1 MPKNEEF
8 SRSVENAE
16 IELDK
21 NSNEIV
27 GNGTESKSKKST
39 NNKKSSAKTS
49 GVAKSVKVEKDSK
62 SKTDKSPKAA
72 AKKASE
78 PKKATDKNV
87 SNKEVKK
94 PTNTASKNSKTS
106 NTKNAKNTNV
116 KTTSTN
122 KKSTSNTK
130 NTSKKVD
137 TSKNN
142 STKKVNTPKNTSPKK
157 VEVKETKKV
166 EEVKKVEVKEEKA
179 LVEKPNEQTII
190 EKIKSFLAKIAA
202 MQEEARKE
210 FQDKKEAKVKAK
222 EASKEAKEA
231 KKAAEKEAKKPEYL
245 LEYYDLPYR
254 YNETIVKILAQTPK
268 KIFVYWDLSDND
280 RIKYVN
286 AFGDDFFNKT
296 YPVLLVYNEDKKY
309 IREIV
314 INDFANSWYINID
327 DPKTKYTIQLGR
339 KFREKPTYVNFA
351 ELEVNNI
358 ILKTDYL
365 PIADSN
371 KLEVPNDHILFETLP
386 RFILFRNVKTGEEVA
401 KDLGQIK
408 TTLGKVYNV
417 KEFYEEQYK
426 DEVTGEIFDMNNP
439 SSKLTSSMFK

>member
-94 PTNTASKNSKTS
+94 PTNIASKTSKTS
-106 NTKNAKNTNV
+106 NAKNAKNTNV

-130 NTSKKVD
+130 NTSKD
-137 TSKNN
+137 N
-142 STKKVNTPKNTSPKK
+142 STKKVNKSKNTSSKK

-166 EEVKKVEVKEEKA
+166 EEVKKVEVKEEKS

-339 KFREKPTYVNFA
+339 KFREQPTYVNLA
-351 ELEVNNI
+351 ELEINNI

-408 TTLGKVYNV
+408 TTLGKAYNV